1 MDKMKVKID
10 FGFLGVLA
18 RVFLDP
24 AIIMWT
30 APVLVNLFPVLT
42 PILEVS
48 YWGWVG
54 LMWTAHAIKALLLR
68 R

>member
-10 FGFLGVLA
+10 FAFFEALV
-18 RVFLDP
+18 RIFFDP
-24 AIIMWT
+24 AVFMWT
-30 APVLVNLFPVLT
+30 APVLVNLFPILA
-42 PILEVS
+42 PILEVP

-54 LMWTAHAIKALLLR
+54 LMWVARTIRAILR

>member
-1 MDKMKVKID
+1 MDKVNVKVDKD
-10 FGFLGVLA
+10 FIGTMA

-24 AIIMWT
+24 AIAMWT
-30 APVLVNLFPVLT
+30 APVLVNLFPSLA

-54 LMWTAHAIKALLLR
+54 LVWMARVIGSIFR
-68 R
+68 